1 MNFEEIFVAN
11 GFAILMMA
19 FLLDCRHRN
28 RESIHSDDK
37 VYDLM
42 AIITILGAV
51 LETLSFWIDGK
62 MFFGARILNH
72 LTNSLCFIGTVGI
85 SFLWCIYVDLHIYKN
100 HTRFR
105 RYLKYVILP
114 FIIELVAVLY
124 NLAGNGFL
132 FTISAD
138 NVYRRSFFS
147 VLGYITIYIY
157 FVYSIYLVY
166 HSKEEGMN
174 VDFFP
179 IFYFVAPSIIGVA
192 VQYFHYGITT
202 SWISVALSLTFV
214 QTQAYSENISTDS
227 LSGLF
232 NRRYLDCVL
241 AKKELLEKKSIYGI
255 LMDIN
260 DFKCINDH
268 YGHNVGDQVIRLMGH
283 ILSNTVPENAIAI
296 RYAGDEF
303 VVLIID
309 EDPNTVVETMHDISK
324 GIDVFNHSGIQPF
337 TMSVSMG
344 HAKLD
349 PTDTEAFLREMD
361 LRMYEEKRKYHAEK
375 TE

>member
-1 MNFEEIFVAN
+1 M
-11 GFAILMMA
+11 
-19 FLLDCRHRN
+19 
-28 RESIHSDDK
+28 
-37 VYDLM
+37 
-42 AIITILGAV
+42 
-51 LETLSFWIDGK
+51 
-62 MFFGARILNH
+62 
-72 LTNSLCFIGTVGI
+72 
-85 SFLWCIYVDLHIYKN
+85 
-100 HTRFR
+100 
-105 RYLKYVILP
+105 
-114 FIIELVAVLY
+114 
-124 NLAGNGFL
+124 
-132 FTISAD
+132 
-138 NVYRRSFFS
+138 
-147 VLGYITIYIY
+147 
-157 FVYSIYLVY
+157 
-166 HSKEEGMN
+166 
-174 VDFFP
+174 
-179 IFYFVAPSIIGVA
+179 
-192 VQYFHYGITT
+192 
-202 SWISVALSLTFV
+202 TFV

-283 ILSNTVPENAIAI
+283 ILSSTVPENAIAI

-309 EDPNTVVETMHDISK
+309 ENPNTVIETMHDISK
-324 GIDVFNHSGIQPF
+324 SIDVFNRSGIQPF
-337 TMSVSMG
+337 TLSVSMG
-344 HAKLD
+344 QAKLD